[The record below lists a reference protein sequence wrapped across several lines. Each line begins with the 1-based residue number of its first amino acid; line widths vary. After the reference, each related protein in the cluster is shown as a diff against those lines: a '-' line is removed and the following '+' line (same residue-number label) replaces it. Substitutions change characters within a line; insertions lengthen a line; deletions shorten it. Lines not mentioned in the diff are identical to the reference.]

1 MTTTALCIV
10 CAQDIPDLG
19 HLCRRCLGRLRR
31 DLTDLIDLWADLD
44 PAPVK
49 GTGGAATGKP
59 GSKPPLR
66 LAVVDATDRR
76 GEIHAQV
83 CGWAAIVTEE
93 RQLHATIPDVPTAA
107 RLLLTHAEWLA
118 EQPWS
123 DEAAAEV
130 RDAARIVK
138 ALTGN
143 TPDPALGRCSDIDPH
158 GERDRC
164 GGPIRWA
171 DDGTLATVCGR
182 CGGRWGTDDLA
193 HIGRVVPLAL
203 WESLAIVAAML
214 DVPERTVY
222 HWAQIGKIRRNHYG
236 QVLHSEVLG
245 MVNATRRDDSA

>member
-1 MTTTALCIV
+1 MTTALCIA
-10 CAQDIPDLG
+10 CATDIPDLG

-31 DLTDLIDLWADLD
+31 DLTDLVDLWADLD

-49 GTGGAATGKP
+49 GAAGGPVGKP

-93 RQLHATIPDVPTAA
+93 RQLHATIPDVPAAA
-107 RLLLTHAEWLA
+107 RLMLTHAEWIA
-118 EQPWS
+118 EQPWA

-143 TPDPALGRCSDIDPH
+143 TPDPALGQCSAIDPR

-171 DDGTLATVCGR
+171 DDGTTNVVCAR
-182 CGGRWGTDDLA
+182 CGDTWAEADLPNLLRVTQPSRRFPVPRDWVLERYPVTPGQLRTWVWRGAVRTYHDRQVELFDVLKRIDDA
-193 HIGRVVPLAL
+193 NPA
-203 WESLAIVAAML
+203 
-214 DVPERTVY
+214 
-222 HWAQIGKIRRNHYG
+222 
-236 QVLHSEVLG
+236 
-245 MVNATRRDDSA
+245 